1 MKKRQMVFLIFG
13 DKIKETL
20 KNIKKD
26 SYVSFKKGKDI
37 SELSIESNNDMKF
50 LGFSNE
56 NGFPLFKFIPN
67 FRNIHDPIIT
77 IVKNGFEFISNDK
90 VIHTGFIKNCKIEID
105 SLYEEKLDIYTK
117 WHPIID
123 ALEVTDKKK
132 RKIMAEYAEFHQQY
146 QNENLIVSENEDIA
160 QNLLPVS
167 LKILSQLNLTEKNV
181 ILKQGLPTLS
191 FDIDINMK
199 QVSDMKDGGIDGT
212 QIVIQLEGILTKKLV
227 EYINKELE
235 TKDNLYL
242 TTVAQSISLI
252 SEENF
257 TPKMYLTSRIH
268 ID

>member
-181 ILKQGLPTLS
+181 ILKQGLPTLR
-191 FDIDINMK
+191 FDVDIDRK
-199 QVSDMKDGGIDGT
+199 QVEESHDGS
-212 QIVIQLEGILTKKLV
+212 QIVRQLEGILIGKLIS
-227 EYINKELE
+227 YINKELE
-235 TKDNLYL
+235 TKTNLYL
-242 TTVAQSISLI
+242 TAIAQAISFNYEKLN
-252 SEENF
+252 E
-257 TPKMYLTSRIH
+257 KLVLKSRIY
-268 ID
+268 IE

>member
-181 ILKQGLPTLS
+181 ILKQGLPTLR
-191 FDIDINMK
+191 FDVDIDRK
-199 QVSDMKDGGIDGT
+199 QVEESHDGS
-212 QIVIQLEGILTKKLV
+212 QIVRQLEGILIGKLIS
-227 EYINKELE
+227 YINKELE
-235 TKDNLYL
+235 TKNNLYL
-242 TTVAQSISLI
+242 TAIAQAISFNYEKLN
-252 SEENF
+252 E
-257 TPKMYLTSRIH
+257 KLVLKSRIY
-268 ID
+268 IE